1 MLEPLLQT
9 RVASR
14 QSDVSSSRPGRRR
27 ALAARWPVRPVWPVW
42 PVWPAWRA
50 WPAWPAALVAVGAL
64 AIACDEREARADD
77 IPIVTLTD
85 SGPDAEIPTN
95 RSFYVAGDASDTS
108 EFVQVVVVRRGS
120 ASMFGDDGP
129 SCHDLLADLS
139 IDAVTSTAADDDGGA
154 GDGGDGADL
163 GEDPMLQPRYD
174 AGVHRAFEIFPHAT
188 GSARRSHVMVTT
200 AWQRPS
206 ASTKQFRVL
215 VPHDREFFSPGYGYC
230 LMAVTTAHAQVVSDE
245 AIEDLVD
252 ELASKIVACGD
263 STKCDD
269 DALVEYQSKVETA
282 IARSHR
288 GEGVM
293 VGGGSVEQVRALAA
307 RLREAAKAEL
317 GGTTGIVEA
326 LDHMNDR
333 FVDKSN
339 VMTPVQS
346 AVWAEIGSDPF
357 AAAVAIMLA
366 RSGALLPQVKTGA
379 AAKKGTDA
387 GAPVALFTADGRLEV
402 KAVQLLDDGRGLRVA
417 SSVSPKG
424 EGQARVLASGT
435 DSLVVADGL
444 TLEDLVQLGERH
456 VRIDHE
462 WVTLRSLGDRVSSIG
477 QESWNAE
484 DAAYLAAATAQMRRL
499 ADFVDLTTTGATCA
513 RHTYTAA
520 ENELTNDAVRKHL
533 GEWLQCQKADSAAL
547 ESMLEQLELL
557 ASEEQAWKQT
567 KERLVGR
574 SRRIATLTTTAPE
587 NLRVSF
593 RAKSWVFSY
602 VTPIVGYAGV
612 LRPDET
618 FGLFYLGAQIHLYP
632 NPVDD
637 VQWRRGVTAKDL
649 RRALALE
656 LGIAPYQSSVGPDM
670 RYGGP
675 GSLPPLFLGAAV
687 HILPYTSL
695 TFGAA
700 FVDRRNSTLPQEEPH
715 TVVTPYM
722 GFTVQLNLPDLIRQ
736 ASGTTSDTETSR

>member
-1 MLEPLLQT
+1 MGA
-9 RVASR
+9 VA
-14 QSDVSSSRPGRRR
+14 
-27 ALAARWPVRPVWPVW
+27 
-42 PVWPAWRA
+42 
-50 WPAWPAALVAVGAL
+50 AVGGGGA
-64 AIACDEREARADD
+64 ARADD
-77 IPIVTLTD
+77 IPVVTLTD

-108 EFVQVVVVRRGS
+108 EFVQVVIVRRGS

-139 IDAVTSTAADDDGGA
+139 IDAVTSTAADDD
-154 GDGGDGADL
+154 DGGDGDL

-188 GSARRSHVMVTT
+188 GVARRSAVMVTT

-206 ASTKQFRVL
+206 ATTKQFRVL
-215 VPHDREFFSPGYGYC
+215 VPHDRDFFSPGYGYC
-230 LMAVTTAHAQVVSDE
+230 LMAVTTAHAQVLGDE

-252 ELASKIVACGD
+252 ELASKIVGCGD

-269 DALVEYQSKVETA
+269 DALAEYQSKVETS
-282 IARSHR
+282 IARAHR
-288 GEGVM
+288 GEAVM
-293 VGGGSVEQVRALAA
+293 TSGGSVEQVRALAA
-307 RLREAAKAEL
+307 RVRDAAKAEL

-333 FVDKSN
+333 FVDKTN

-346 AVWAEIGSDPF
+346 AVWAEVGSDPF

-366 RSGALLPQVKTGA
+366 RSGALLPQVKAGG
-379 AAKKGTDA
+379 AKKGAGGDA
-387 GAPVALFTADGRLEV
+387 GSPVALFTADGRLEV

-462 WVTLRSLGDRVSSIG
+462 WVTLRSLGDRVSNIG
-477 QESWNAE
+477 QDSWNAE
-484 DAAYLAAATAQMRRL
+484 DAAYLAAATEQMRRL
-499 ADFVDLTTTGATCA
+499 SDFVALTTTDAACA

-520 ENELTNDAVRKHL
+520 ENELTGDAVRKHL

-557 ASEEQAWKQT
+557 ATEHQAWKQS

-574 SRRIATLTTTAPE
+574 SRRIVTLTTTAPE

-593 RAKSWVFSY
+593 RSKSWAFSY

-637 VQWRRGVTAKDL
+637 VQWRSGVTAKDL

-687 HILPYTSL
+687 HLLPYTSL
-695 TFGAA
+695 TVGAA
-700 FVDRRNSTLPQEEPH
+700 FVDRRNSTLPQEQPH
-715 TVVTPYM
+715 TVVTPYL
-722 GFTVQLNLPDLIRQ
+722 GLTVQLNIPDLIRT